1 MAPPLTPHATLAP
14 TVLTTDG
21 YDPIKEYDHCYKTVQ
36 SVRHKTQQFLLI
48 VFTVNQSLKLFFSAS
63 ILSFN
68 FEHNTHK
75 GILISE
81 GILTSGPIANKKCLI
96 TPLSRKFEQVFYC

>member
-1 MAPPLTPHATLAP
+1 MAPPPTPLATPAP

-36 SVRHKTQQFLLI
+36 RHKTQQFLLI

-81 GILTSGPIANKKCLI
+81 GILTSGPIANKKCQI